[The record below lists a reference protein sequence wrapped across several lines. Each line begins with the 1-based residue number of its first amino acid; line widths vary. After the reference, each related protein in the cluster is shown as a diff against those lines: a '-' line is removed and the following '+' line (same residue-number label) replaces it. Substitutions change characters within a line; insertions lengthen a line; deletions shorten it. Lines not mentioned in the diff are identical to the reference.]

1 MKWHTAKYDDPY
13 SEFVLCIN
21 PSKCTHTIVNT
32 HTHTHTHSVLS
43 TLNTTTEVLLSKA
56 PNPVHSLPHLQYL
69 PARDSNSQPLYYE
82 SDSLTLGHHFPYVYC
97 HNIILQVLKS
107 DISTKFCF
115 CLTWVHQINIK
126 WRKMYIFLAVC
137 SIAFLFALFSK
148 EKEQTNWQIKANLY
162 QYLVF

>member
-32 HTHTHTHSVLS
+32 HTHTHTAFSPPSIPRLRCSWARHR
-43 TLNTTTEVLLSKA
+43 TLYI
-56 PNPVHSLPHLQYL
+56 HSLHLQYL

-126 WRKMYIFLAVC
+126 WRKMYIFLSVC